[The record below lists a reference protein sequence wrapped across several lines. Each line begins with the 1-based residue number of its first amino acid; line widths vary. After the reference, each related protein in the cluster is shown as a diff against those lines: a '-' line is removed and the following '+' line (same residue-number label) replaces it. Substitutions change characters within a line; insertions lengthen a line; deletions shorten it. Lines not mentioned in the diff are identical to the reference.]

1 MFAVSTDKWHKH
13 AMKRALFVK
22 QIKRPRIRSNF
33 IVSKYGHSFMH
44 SILHLI
50 HFINTA

>member
-22 QIKRPRIRSNF
+22 QFKRPRIRSNF
-33 IVSKYGHSFMH
+33 IVNMDTLFMH